1 MVKKGEKDNVFGL
14 RIQGIYPDRVD
25 AVFDLDKG
33 DVLGIKKSKDFTNES
48 ASIEPLENG
57 WYKCSI
63 TAQVNSDFVKILFG
77 PTSAE
82 KDIVGWEGKT
92 SEKQKFILFLQVS
105 HLKKSFNKLN
115 FEIRMII

>member
-1 MVKKGEKDNVFGL
+1 
-14 RIQGIYPDRVD
+14 
-25 AVFDLDKG
+25 
-33 DVLGIKKSKDFTNES
+33 GIKKSKDFTNES

-92 SEKQKFILFLQVS
+92 SEKTEVY
-105 HLKKSFNKLN
+105 
-115 FEIRMII
+115 IIPSSLTLEEVIQ